1 MRPSKIVVWT
11 AKGRYNFAVQPDREP
26 PPPPSPLDFGY
37 RPLRGV
43 AVYQRLQAWALSLRH
58 PVYDRLVAEHK
69 RALFGP
75 LRGDVLEIGPGAGVN
90 LPFLDGAV
98 RWIAVEPNRFFHGRL
113 RAQAAAHKR
122 QPDIRLGSAQALP
135 VPDHSVDAVVCSLVL
150 CSVDDPAAALRE
162 VRRVLRPGGRFV
174 FIEHVAAPRG
184 TWLRRCQRLLR
195 PLWTFAADG
204 CQPDRET
211 GRAIEEAGF
220 ARVELEHVKLAV
232 PIMGPHVVGT
242 AWA

>member
-26 PPPPSPLDFGY
+26 PRPLDFGF

-43 AVYQRLQAWALSLRH
+43 AGYKRLQAWALSLRH

-69 RALFGP
+69 RALLAP

-90 LPFLDGAV
+90 LPFLDGAS
-98 RWIAVEPNRFFHGRL
+98 RWIGVEPNPFFHARL
-113 RAQAAAHKR
+113 RARAAALGRKA
-122 QPDIRLGSAQALP
+122 DIRLADALALP
-135 VPDHSVDAVVCSLVL
+135 APDRSVDAVVCSLVL
-150 CSVDDPAAALRE
+150 CSVPDQAGALRE

-195 PLWTFAADG
+195 PLWAFAADG
-204 CQPDRET
+204 CEPDRET

-220 ARVELEHVKLAV
+220 ARLELRHVKLPV